1 VPKVFL
7 PKVLARHFILA
18 HIVRP
23 PDQPVPRTKDTFMT
37 LRNKAVIVGVG
48 ESDIGRLPHM
58 TGLGLN
64 AQAARRA
71 IKDAGLKHTDIDGLL
86 TAYSF
91 TEPYFMLGSVLAE
104 YLGIKPT
111 YGGSIITGGA
121 SPTTMLSHAAQAVN
135 TGAAEVV
142 LVSAGE
148 NRATGMSRDEAV
160 GALTAVGH
168 PYFEAPYGIGIPSL
182 YALVANAYMAKYG
195 TKREEMAAVAANT
208 RANALLH
215 PNAHMKKP
223 LTVQEV
229 LDSKPIS
236 DPLNMYDCCLISDA
250 GGAFIVTTPERAKD
264 LPGKPV
270 YLAGIGEAHTHE
282 HLTSA
287 PSLTEFG
294 AEISG
299 KRAYSMAGLGPS
311 DIDVAMLYDC
321 FSIVPI
327 IEMEELGLAPRGQGG
342 AFFAEGRAAIGG
354 DLPINTHGGMLSH
367 AHAGAVGGLMGIIE
381 AVRQL
386 RGEADIRQT
395 PNASTALVHG
405 EGGILSSHCT
415 AILTSEAR

>member
-1 VPKVFL
+1 
-7 PKVLARHFILA
+7 
-18 HIVRP
+18 
-23 PDQPVPRTKDTFMT
+23 MT

-71 IKDAGLKHTDIDGLL
+71 LADAGLKHTDVDGLL

-104 YLGIKPT
+104 YLGISPK
-111 YGGSIITGGA
+111 YGGSLVVGGA
-121 SPTTMLSHAAQAVN
+121 SPTAMLHHAAQAVS

-142 LVSAGE
+142 LVCAGE
-148 NRATGMSRDEAV
+148 NRATGMSRDDAV
-160 GALTAVGH
+160 SALSAVGH

-182 YALVANAYMAKYG
+182 YAMVATAYMERYG
-195 TKREEMAAVAANT
+195 TKREEMAAVSVT
-208 RANALLH
+208 FRDNALKH
-215 PNAHMKKP
+215 PNAQMKTP
-223 LTVQEV
+223 LTLDEV
-229 LDSKPIS
+229 IASKPIS
-236 DPLNMYDCCLISDA
+236 DPLCMYDCCLISDA
-250 GGAFIVTTPERAKD
+250 GGAFVVTTPERAKD
-264 LPGKPV
+264 LPGREV

-299 KRAYSMAGLGPS
+299 RTAYGMAGLGPE
-311 DIDVAMLYDC
+311 DMDLAMLYDC

-327 IEMEELGLAPRGQGG
+327 IEMEELGLAPRGEGG
-342 AFFAEGRAAIGG
+342 ARFAEGQARIGG
-354 DLPINTHGGMLSH
+354 RLPVNTHGGMLSH
-367 AHAGAVGGLMGIIE
+367 AHAGAVGGLMAIVE

-386 RGEADIRQT
+386 RGEAGERQT
-395 PNASTALVHG
+395 QGASAALVHG
-405 EGGILSSHCT
+405 EGGVMSSHCT
-415 AILTSEAR
+415 AILTAEAR

>member
-1 VPKVFL
+1 
-7 PKVLARHFILA
+7 
-18 HIVRP
+18 
-23 PDQPVPRTKDTFMT
+23 MT
-37 LRNKAVIVGVG
+37 IRNRAVIVGIG
-48 ESDIGRLPHM
+48 ESEIGKVPHM

-71 IKDAGLKHTDIDGLL
+71 IKDAGIKHAEIDGLL

-104 YLGIKPT
+104 YLGIAPT
-111 YGGSIITGGA
+111 YSAAVIAGGA
-121 SPTTMLSHAAQAVN
+121 SPTVMLSHAAQAVS
-135 TGAAEVV
+135 TGCAEVV
-142 LVSAGE
+142 LVCAGE

-168 PYFEAPYGIGIPSL
+168 PYFEAPYGVGIPSL
-182 YALVANAYMAKYG
+182 YALVANAYMKKYG
-195 TKREEMAAVAANT
+195 TTRQEMASVCVNT
-208 RANALLH
+208 RSNALKH

-223 LTVQEV
+223 LTIDDV
-229 LDSKPIS
+229 LTAKPIS
-236 DPLNMYDCCLISDA
+236 DPFNLFDCALISDA
-250 GGAFIVTTPERAKD
+250 GGAFVVTTPERAKD

-282 HLTSA
+282 HLIAA

-299 KRAYSMAGLGPS
+299 GRAYSMAGLGPQ
-311 DIDVAMLYDC
+311 DVDVAMLYDC

-342 AFFAEGRAAIGG
+342 AFFAEGKAAIGG
-354 DLPINTHGGMLSH
+354 ELPVNTHGGMLSH
-367 AHAGAVGGLMGIIE
+367 AHAGAVGGLMGVVE

-386 RGEADIRQT
+386 RGEAGERQT
-395 PNASTALVHG
+395 SGAATALVHG

-415 AILTSEAR
+415 AVLTAEPR